1 MCITTVLAEQA
12 RCPQSIV
19 WRAAAHDEMR
29 VGGEPLAW
37 RRITMR
43 TRERIHLCVGAALA
57 LSGAA
62 AHAAPTP
69 PAPAEASGET
79 PSPNPPVRVGAI
91 AGMGFPRPFAME
103 AIAQLWTHVAVG
115 MEYGIMPDVT
125 VDGVRVGTWS
135 LAGDARWL
143 PWRGPLF
150 VGLRAGV
157 QHAEVAATLPI
168 SGWGPVSETLGLDAS
183 FVNPRIGLL
192 WVTRGGL
199 VLGMEAGVQIPL
211 STSMTSTWSL
221 AWVPTLQ
228 RQIDSLERS
237 VLPTIDLFRIGFVL

>member
-1 MCITTVLAEQA
+1 
-12 RCPQSIV
+12 
-19 WRAAAHDEMR
+19 
-29 VGGEPLAW
+29 
-37 RRITMR
+37 MR
-43 TRERIHLCVGAALA
+43 TRERLHLRVGLALA

-62 AHAAPTP
+62 AHAAPPP

-79 PSPNPPVRVGAI
+79 PSPYPPVRVGAI

-115 MEYGIMPDVT
+115 LEYGIVPGIT

-143 PWRGPLF
+143 PWRGPFF

-157 QHAEVAATLPI
+157 QHVEVAATLPI

-192 WVTRGGL
+192 WVMRSGL
-199 VLGMEAGVQIPL
+199 VLGMEAGLQIPL
-211 STSMTSTWSL
+211 STSTTSTWSL
-221 AWVPTLQ
+221 AWVPSLQ
-228 RQIDSLERS
+228 RQIDSLENS